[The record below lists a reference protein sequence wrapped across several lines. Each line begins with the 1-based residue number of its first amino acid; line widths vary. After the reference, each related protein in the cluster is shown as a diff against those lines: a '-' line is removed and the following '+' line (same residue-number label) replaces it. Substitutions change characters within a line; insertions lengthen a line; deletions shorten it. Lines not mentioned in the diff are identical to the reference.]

1 MTALLLAALTL
12 AVPPAEAPSTAE
24 APPASGVL
32 TRAPALEHF
41 VEAEYPPEALA
52 AGISGS
58 VQLSLV
64 VDERGQVTQA
74 TVVEPGPSP
83 AFAAAALHA
92 VSQFVFS
99 PAEIDGKPAAVEITY
114 RYDFVLKREARPAP
128 EAPVVLLGRVLERG
142 TRSPVPGAVIEAGGS
157 VAEADAEGRFA
168 LRGVVPGTVT
178 VKVFSPSHEPFTAQE
193 VVEAGKVREV
203 EYRLRRRHYDPFEAV
218 VQGERERREVAV
230 HSLRLEEVRS
240 LPGTQGDTLKVVQN
254 LPGVARAPY
263 GLGLL
268 VVRGS
273 APQDTKVLADGV
285 EIPILFHFGGLTS
298 VIASE
303 TLSQLDFYPGNFG
316 ARYGR
321 ATGGAIDVGTR
332 DGRPELH
339 GLARLDIFDGQF
351 LLEGPLGK
359 GSFLV
364 SARRSW
370 VDAVL
375 ALVLPSVA
383 PDAARDLRVAPRYYD
398 YQLKYS
404 QPLWGGT
411 GSVFAYGSDDALAFV
426 TQTTTG
432 DRPTLSFATTFHRLG
447 ARWEGALG
455 ERLRNRGVLAVGYD
469 RFDVSQ
475 GNDFGVLSDVAS
487 VTLRDA
493 FIVRAAEGLSLELG
507 ADALLRRFRY
517 SIYAPPVQ
525 APGTVGGPLGGDTAT
540 RIGEQ
545 ADGGWLAPGLYAE
558 ADWRPFPWL
567 KVVPGL
573 RLDADSRLRHDRVW
587 VDPRLTTLVT
597 LTEGT
602 SLAAGI
608 GLYRGAPQPQETT
621 RLFGNPDL
629 GTSRAVHYSLGVV
642 QDLPWSSRLE
652 VTAFAKT
659 LRDLVVPT
667 RALDAQG
674 NLLHLSNGGIGEV
687 YGVEMLLR
695 RDLAKGLF
703 GWIAYTLSKSIRRD
717 DSTIPGY
724 PAWHPFALDQTH
736 ILTLVLSWRLPGDY
750 ILGTRLRAVSGN
762 PYTPF
767 VGQVLDADTGRYR
780 CLASSRTL
788 SARVPGFF
796 QADARID
803 KRWVFEGWM
812 FSAYLDV
819 QNVTNRSNAEFRFPN
834 YDCTEQVFVPGLPF
848 FPAFGLK
855 AEW

>member
-1 MTALLLAALTL
+1 MTALLLATL
-12 AVPPAEAPSTAE
+12 ALAAPPAPPPAEAPAT
-24 APPASGVL
+24 GVL
-32 TRAPALEHF
+32 TKAPVLERF
-41 VEAEYPPEALA
+41 VEAEYPPEAVA

-58 VQLSLV
+58 VLLSLV
-64 VDERGQVTQA
+64 IDERGQVTQ
-74 TVVEPGPSP
+74 VKVIEPGPSP
-83 AFAAAALHA
+83 AFDAAALHA
-92 VSQFVFS
+92 ASQFVFS
-99 PAEIDGKPAAVEITY
+99 PAEIDGRPAAVEITY
-114 RYDFVLKREARPAP
+114 RYDFVLKREARPPP
-128 EAPVVLLGRVLERG
+128 EAPVALEGRVLERG
-142 TRSPVPGAVIEAGGS
+142 TRSPVPGAVIEAGGA
-157 VAEADAEGRFA
+157 VAEADAQGRFA
-168 LRGVVPGTVT
+168 LRGVAPGTAT
-178 VKVFSPSHEPFTAQE
+178 VKVFSPSHLPFSVEETI
-193 VVEAGKVREV
+193 EAGKVHEV

-218 VQGERERREVAV
+218 VQGERERKEVAV
-230 HSLRLEEVRS
+230 HTLRLEEVRS
-240 LPGTQGDTLKVVQN
+240 LPGTQGDTLKVIQN

-273 APQDTKVLADGV
+273 APQDTKVLVDGV
-285 EIPILFHFGGLTS
+285 EIPLLFHFGGLTS
-298 VIASE
+298 VVASE
-303 TLSQLDFYPGNFG
+303 SISRLDFHPGNFD

-321 ATGGAIDVGTR
+321 ATAGIVDVGTR
-332 DGRPELH
+332 DGRSEFH
-339 GLARLDIFDGQF
+339 GLAHLDLFDGQF

-359 GSFLV
+359 GSFLA

-375 ALVLPSVA
+375 AVALPKVA

-398 YQLKYS
+398 YQLKVS

-411 GSVFAYGSDDALAFV
+411 ASVFAFGSDDGLAFV
-426 TQTTTG
+426 TQTATG
-432 DRPTLSFATTFHRLG
+432 ERPTLSFATTFHRLG
-447 ARWEGALG
+447 ARWEGDLG
-455 ERLRNRGVLAVGYD
+455 PRVRNQGVLALGYD
-469 RFDVSQ
+469 RFDVAQ
-475 GNDFGVLSDVAS
+475 GNDFGVLSDIES
-487 VTLRDA
+487 VTVRDA
-493 FIVRAAEGLSLELG
+493 FVLRAAESLSVEIG

-517 SIYAPPVQ
+517 SIYAPPIQ
-525 APGTVGGPLGGDTAT
+525 APGEVGGALGGDTAT

-567 KVVPGL
+567 KIVPGL
-573 RLDADSRLRHDRVW
+573 RLDADSRLRHDLAW
-587 VDPRLTTLVT
+587 VDPRLTAIATL
-597 LTEGT
+597 GDKT
-602 SLAAGI
+602 SLAAGV
-608 GLYRGAPQPQETT
+608 GLYREGPQPQETT

-629 GTSRAVHYSLGVV
+629 GPSRAMHYSLGIT

-652 VTAFAKT
+652 VTGFAKT
-659 LRDLVVPT
+659 LSGLVTPT

-674 NLLHLSNGGIGEV
+674 NLVHLSNAGSGEV
-687 YGVEMLLR
+687 WGVEMLLR
-695 RDLAKGLF
+695 RELAQGLF

-717 DSTIPGY
+717 DPTIPGY

-750 ILGTRLRAVSGN
+750 ILGTRIRAVSGN

-767 VGQVLDADTGRYR
+767 VGRVLDADTGRYR
-780 CLASSRTL
+780 CLASNQTL
-788 SARVPGFF
+788 SARAPGFF

-848 FPAFGLK
+848 LPAFGLK